1 MNSKKITSEFVELR
15 PKMYSLVIVSNEKLK
30 KEKWVNK
37 NVVKNIRHKDYVDVL
52 LNKYFIRHK
61 MKRIQSKLHS
71 L

>member
-1 MNSKKITSEFVELR
+1 MNSKKNSEFAELR
-15 PKMYSLVIVSNEKLK
+15 PKMYSLVIVCNEKLK

-37 NVVKNIRHKDYVDVL
+37 NVVKNIRYKEHVDVL
-52 LNKYFIRHK
+52 RNKYFIRHK

>member
-1 MNSKKITSEFVELR
+1 
-15 PKMYSLVIVSNEKLK
+15 MYSLVIVSNEKLK

-37 NVVKNIRHKDYVDVL
+37 NVVKNIRHKEYVDVL